1 MNKNLK
7 KVISSVA
14 ALTMVASSVAAFAV
28 DFPDVESTAS
38 YAQAVQELSALD
50 VISGYDDGT
59 FGPDKLVTRA
69 EITKMIVDA
78 LAERSS
84 AEASTESTKFADVSA
99 DHWAKGYIN
108 QGVADGF
115 IAGMSDTEFDP
126 DANVTYVQAQ
136 KMLVS
141 AIGYETF
148 AQGQGG
154 WPTGYKTYAASLDIT
169 KGISGIKDSTELTRA
184 QVAQMIDNAM
194 DAPLCVIA
202 GWKPEW
208 NGTQTPNLE
217 VRDGKEGRAYETL
230 FTEKHD
236 AYKVYGRVTETS
248 KTTSGMDSDKVSFR
262 VEKADN
268 FDGNEVKSS
277 NVSDT
282 DGGDEM
288 YIGDSKADN
297 YLKTYAQALIQ
308 KNDDDEY
315 TILSIAAAAANKSVT
330 VASEDFDENKSTDEA
345 LYFFPAGTTKG
356 STKYQLDTT
365 GGVTIYVNGVK
376 QDGMSIEDLRK
387 MLDENETAS
396 VTLQK
401 ETEVGSTSTS
411 AKYNTIMVS
420 SYVTAIVDEVV
431 DKTNE
436 TSVNFD
442 TYSTG
447 IGAKMTVNKDDD
459 NFTYSF
465 KLDGKDIEAK
475 DLQQNDVLNIAYD
488 TTGSFRESSFY
499 DVIVTRNVVDGVKC
513 TSRNDSKGEYTIGGT
528 KYKAAEGMDIDVETS
543 TEYSL
548 YLDHFG
554 RIAKADENS
563 VTKNY
568 GVLKNIYK
576 KAGGDYMAQIIT
588 KNGTEEEYKVDSDKV
603 NEYATYLKYATFYS
617 DAKKENRIDTTT
629 KDWQSKVVAFDGPE
643 YSTSQ
648 PKSVAYPEQ
657 VVEYSVS
664 SSSNK
669 ITIKSVYV
677 DPTSAVDTEYKES
690 GNKIGSV
697 KMADSTVILD
707 LSEVD
712 TKDTYSVVSSLNDG
726 SPYTAYG
733 YDKSKSDNTYRFVI
747 ITKGTSSV
755 FNSET
760 QLAIFNGSEVVD
772 DDGDKTAYNL
782 VVNGEEKQFVLD
794 DDVVITGN
802 AGETVAEDAFDEG
815 DVLVY
820 ATNSEGYISRIYS
833 VFAGQ
838 NVLNGSS
845 FEKFRTNAFKNQ
857 SSVLANTKFA
867 DLLSDDDN
875 DVNVV
880 FGPVVDKSS
889 SNITIGTVTTNAD
902 GKYVVNY
909 DKGLE
914 VNYSKAKIYTYDFAA
929 GSKKSRVLLD
939 EGIASTPDVKAAKTT
954 VAGQDILN
962 LEHEDVI
969 DDVVFAVVRT
979 TDKDEAQEIYLIVNN
994 D

>member
-108 QGVADGF
+108 QGVANGF

-141 AIGYETF
+141 AIGYETY
-148 AQGQGG
+148 AQAQGG

-169 KGISGIKDSTELTRA
+169 KGISGITDSTELTRA

-202 GWKPEW
+202 SWKTEW
-208 NGTQTPNLE
+208 NGSKTPNLE

-248 KTTSGMDSDKVSFR
+248 KTGSVDTDKVTFQ

-268 FDGNEVKSS
+268 FDDEEVKADSP
-277 NVSDT
+277 VSED
-282 DGGDEM
+282 M

-297 YLKTYAQALIQ
+297 YLRTYSQALIQ
-308 KNDDDEY
+308 KNDDDEF

-365 GGVTIYVNGVK
+365 NGVTIYINGVESSK
-376 QDGMSIEDLRK
+376 SIAELRDY
-387 MLDENETAS
+387 LDKNETAS

-401 ETEVGSTSTS
+401 ETETGSTSTS

-420 SYVTAIVDEVV
+420 SYVTAIVDEVI

-442 TYSTG
+442 TYSSG
-447 IGAKMTVNKDDD
+447 IQAKMTVNKDDD
-459 NFTYSF
+459 NYTYSF

-475 DLQQNDVLNIAYD
+475 DLQQNDVLNISYD
-488 TTGSFRESSFY
+488 TTGSFKDSSFY

-513 TSRNDSKGEYTIGGT
+513 TSINDSKGEYTIGGT

-563 VTKNY
+563 VSKNY

-588 KNGTEEEYKVDSDKV
+588 KKGTEEEYKVDSDKV

-617 DAKKENRIDTTT
+617 DAKKENKIDTTT
-629 KDWQSKVVAFDGPE
+629 KDWQSKVVAFDEPK

-669 ITIKSVYV
+669 ITIKNGGVIA
-677 DPTSAVDTEYKES
+677 PTAADAEYKES

-726 SPYTAYG
+726 SNYVAYG

-747 ITKGTSSV
+747 ITEGTSSV

-772 DDGDKTAYNL
+772 NDGDKTAYNL
-782 VVNGEEKQFVLD
+782 VVNGGEKQFILD
-794 DDVVITGN
+794 DD
-802 AGETVAEDAFDEG
+802 
-815 DVLVY
+815 
-820 ATNSEGYISRIYS
+820 R
-833 VFAGQ
+833 
-838 NVLNGSS
+838 
-845 FEKFRTNAFKNQ
+845 
-857 SSVLANTKFA
+857 
-867 DLLSDDDN
+867 
-875 DVNVV
+875 
-880 FGPVVDKSS
+880 
-889 SNITIGTVTTNAD
+889 
-902 GKYVVNY
+902 
-909 DKGLE
+909 
-914 VNYSKAKIYTYDFAA
+914 
-929 GSKKSRVLLD
+929 
-939 EGIASTPDVKAAKTT
+939 
-954 VAGQDILN
+954 
-962 LEHEDVI
+962 
-969 DDVVFAVVRT
+969 
-979 TDKDEAQEIYLIVNN
+979 
-994 D
+994 

>member
-248 KTTSGMDSDKVSFR
+248 KTGSVDNDKVTFQ

-268 FDGNEVKSS
+268 FDDEEVKADSP
-277 NVSDT
+277 VSED
-282 DGGDEM
+282 M

-297 YLKTYAQALIQ
+297 YLRTYSQALIQ
-308 KNDDDEY
+308 KNDDDEF

-365 GGVTIYVNGVK
+365 NGVTIYVNGVK
-376 QDGMSIEDLRK
+376 QDSMAIYDANDLESDK
-387 MLDENETAS
+387 TLYGYLKNHETAS

-411 AKYNTIMVS
+411 AKYNTVMIS
-420 SYVTAIVDEVV
+420 SYATAIVDEVI

-447 IGAKMTVNKDDD
+447 IQAKMTVNKDDD
-459 NFTYSF
+459 NYTYSF

-488 TTGSFRESSFY
+488 TTGSFRDSNFY

-513 TSRNDSKGEYTIGGT
+513 TSRNDTKGEYTIGGT

-563 VTKNY
+563 VSKNY

-588 KNGTEEEYKVDSDKV
+588 KKGTEEEYKVDSDNVKA
-603 NEYATYLKYATFYS
+603 YKSYLVKS
-617 DAKKENRIDTTT
+617 DADGAVYDSTNKKTD
-629 KDWQSKVVAFDGPE
+629 
-643 YSTSQ
+643 
-648 PKSVAYPEQ
+648 AYPKQ

-669 ITIKSVYV
+669 ITIKNGGVIA
-677 DPTSAVDTEYKES
+677 PTTADAEYKES

-726 SPYTAYG
+726 SNYVAYG

-747 ITKGTSSV
+747 ITEGTSSV

-772 DDGDKTAYNL
+772 NDGDKTAYNL
-782 VVNGEEKQFVLD
+782 VVNGEEKQFILD

-802 AGETVAEDAFDEG
+802 KGETVADNAFDEG

-833 VFAGQ
+833 VFAAQ

-845 FEKFRTNAFKNQ
+845 FEDFRTNAFKNQ
-857 SSVLANTKFA
+857 SSVLADTKFA

-880 FGPVVDKSS
+880 FGPVVDKSG
-889 SNITIGTVTTNAD
+889 SNITIGTVTKNAD

-909 DKGLE
+909 DEGLE
-914 VNYSKAKIYTYDFAA
+914 VNYSNAKIYTYDFAA
-929 GSKKSRVLLD
+929 SSKNSRVLLD

-954 VAGQDILN
+954 VGGQDILN

>member
-108 QGVADGF
+108 QGVANGF

-148 AQGQGG
+148 AQAQGG

-194 DAPLCVIA
+194 DTPLCVIA
-202 GWKPEW
+202 SWKPEW
-208 NGTQTPNLE
+208 NGTKTPNLE
-217 VRDGKEGRAYETL
+217 IRDGKEGRAYETL

-248 KTTSGMDSDKVSFR
+248 KTGSVDNDKVTFQ

-268 FDGNEVKSS
+268 FDDEEVKADSP
-277 NVSDT
+277 VSED
-282 DGGDEM
+282 M

-297 YLKTYAQALIQ
+297 YLRTYSQALIQ
-308 KNDDDEY
+308 KNDDDEF

-365 GGVTIYVNGVK
+365 NGVTIYINGVESSK
-376 QDGMSIEDLRK
+376 SIAELRDY
-387 MLDENETAS
+387 LDKNETAS

-401 ETEVGSTSTS
+401 ETEIGSTSTS

-420 SYVTAIVDEVV
+420 SYVTAIVDEVI

-442 TYSTG
+442 TYSSG
-447 IGAKMTVNKDDD
+447 IQAKMTVNKDDD
-459 NFTYSF
+459 NYTYSF

-475 DLQQNDVLNIAYD
+475 DLQPNDVLNIAYD

-563 VTKNY
+563 VSKNY

-576 KAGGDYMAQIIT
+576 KAAGDYMAQIIT

-617 DAKKENRIDTTT
+617 DKEKKNRIDTTT
-629 KDWQSKVVAFDGPE
+629 KDWQSKVVAFDAPE

-648 PKSVAYPEQ
+648 PKSVAYPTQ

-669 ITIKSVYV
+669 ITIKSVYN

-707 LSEVD
+707 LSEID
-712 TKDTYSVVSSLNDG
+712 TKDSYSVVSSLNDG

-782 VVNGEEKQFVLD
+782 VVNGEVKQFILD

-802 AGETVAEDAFDEG
+802 AGKTVAEDAFDEG

-833 VFAGQ
+833 VFAAQ

-845 FEKFRTNAFKNQ
+845 FEDFRTNAFKKQ
-857 SSVLANTKFA
+857 SSVLADTKFA

-880 FGPVVDKSS
+880 FGPVVDKSG
-889 SNITIGTVTTNAD
+889 SNITIGTVTTNAE

-909 DKGLE
+909 DEGLE
-914 VNYSKAKIYTYDFAA
+914 VNYSNAKIYTYDFAA
-929 GSKKSRVLLD
+929 RSDNSRVLLD

-954 VAGQDILN
+954 VGGQDILN

>member
-108 QGVADGF
+108 QGVANGF

-148 AQGQGG
+148 AQAQGG

-194 DAPLCVIA
+194 DTPLCVIA
-202 GWKPEW
+202 SWKPEW
-208 NGTQTPNLE
+208 NGTKTPNLE
-217 VRDGKEGRAYETL
+217 IRDGKEGRAYETL

-248 KTTSGMDSDKVSFR
+248 KTGSVDNDKVTFQ

-268 FDGNEVKSS
+268 FDDEEVKADSP
-277 NVSDT
+277 VSED
-282 DGGDEM
+282 M

-297 YLKTYAQALIQ
+297 YLRTYSQALIQ
-308 KNDDDEY
+308 KNDDDEF

-365 GGVTIYVNGVK
+365 NGVTIYINGVESSK
-376 QDGMSIEDLRK
+376 SIAELRDY
-387 MLDENETAS
+387 LDKNETAS

-401 ETEVGSTSTS
+401 ETEIGSTSTS

-420 SYVTAIVDEVV
+420 SYVTAIVDEVI

-442 TYSTG
+442 TYSSG
-447 IGAKMTVNKDDD
+447 IQAKMTVNKDDD
-459 NFTYSF
+459 NYTYSF
-465 KLDGKDIEAK
+465 KLDGKEIEAK

-563 VTKNY
+563 VSKNY

-576 KAGGDYMAQIIT
+576 KAAGDYMAQIIT

-617 DAKKENRIDTTT
+617 DKEKKNRIDTTT
-629 KDWQSKVVAFDGPE
+629 KDWQSKVVAFDAPE

-648 PKSVAYPEQ
+648 PKSVAYPTQ

-669 ITIKSVYV
+669 ITIKSVYN

-712 TKDTYSVVSSLNDG
+712 TKDSYSVVSSLNDG

-760 QLAIFNGSEVVD
+760 QLAIFNGSEVID
-772 DDGDKTAYNL
+772 KDGDKTAYNL

-802 AGETVAEDAFDEG
+802 AGKTVAEDAFDEG

-833 VFAGQ
+833 VFAAQ

-845 FEKFRTNAFKNQ
+845 FEDFRTNAFKKQ
-857 SSVLANTKFA
+857 SSVLADTKFA

-880 FGPVVDKSS
+880 FGPVVDKSG
-889 SNITIGTVTTNAD
+889 SNITIGTVTTNAE

-909 DKGLE
+909 DEGLE
-914 VNYSKAKIYTYDFAA
+914 VNYSNAKIYTYDFAA
-929 GSKKSRVLLD
+929 RSDNSRVLLD

-954 VAGQDILN
+954 VGGQDILN

>member
-108 QGVADGF
+108 QGVANGF

-141 AIGYETF
+141 AIGYETY
-148 AQGQGG
+148 AQAQGG

-169 KGISGIKDSTELTRA
+169 KGISGITDSTELTRA

-202 GWKPEW
+202 SWKTEW
-208 NGTQTPNLE
+208 NGSKTPNLE

-248 KTTSGMDSDKVSFR
+248 KTGSVDTDKVTFQ

-268 FDGNEVKSS
+268 FDDEEVKADSP
-277 NVSDT
+277 VSED
-282 DGGDEM
+282 M

-297 YLKTYAQALIQ
+297 YLRTYSQALIQ
-308 KNDDDEY
+308 KNDDDEF

-365 GGVTIYVNGVK
+365 NGVTIYINGVESSK
-376 QDGMSIEDLRK
+376 SIAELRDY
-387 MLDENETAS
+387 LDKNETAS

-401 ETEVGSTSTS
+401 ETETGSTSTS

-420 SYVTAIVDEVV
+420 SYVTAIVDEVI

-442 TYSTG
+442 TYSSG
-447 IGAKMTVNKDDD
+447 IQAKMTVNKDDD
-459 NFTYSF
+459 NYTYSF

-475 DLQQNDVLNIAYD
+475 DLQQNDVLNISYD
-488 TTGSFRESSFY
+488 TTGSFKDSSFY

-513 TSRNDSKGEYTIGGT
+513 TSINDSKGEYTIGGT

-563 VTKNY
+563 VSKNY

-588 KNGTEEEYKVDSDKV
+588 KNGTEEEYKVDSDNVTAYKS
-603 NEYATYLKYATFYS
+603 YLVKS
-617 DAKKENRIDTTT
+617 DADGAVYDSTNKKTD
-629 KDWQSKVVAFDGPE
+629 
-643 YSTSQ
+643 
-648 PKSVAYPEQ
+648 AYPKQ

-664 SSSNK
+664 TSSNK
-669 ITIKSVYV
+669 ITIKNGGVIA
-677 DPTSAVDTEYKES
+677 PTAADAEYKES

-726 SPYTAYG
+726 SNYVAYG

-747 ITKGTSSV
+747 ITEGTSSV

-782 VVNGEEKQFVLD
+782 VVNGEEKQFILD
-794 DDVVITGN
+794 DDVVITGDKG
-802 AGETVAEDAFDEG
+802 ASVADDAFDEG

-833 VFAGQ
+833 VFAAQ

-845 FEKFRTNAFKNQ
+845 FEDFRTNAFKSQ
-857 SSVLANTKFA
+857 SSILADTKFA

-880 FGPVVDKSS
+880 FGPVVDKSGN
-889 SNITIGTVTTNAD
+889 NITIGTVTTNAE

-909 DKGLE
+909 DEGLE
-914 VNYSKAKIYTYDFAA
+914 VNYSNAKIYTYDFAA
-929 GSKKSRVLLD
+929 RSDNSRVLLD

-954 VAGQDILN
+954 VGGQDILN

>member
-141 AIGYETF
+141 AIGYETY
-148 AQGQGG
+148 AQAQGG
-154 WPTGYKTYAASLDIT
+154 WPIGYKTYAASLDIT

-194 DAPLCVIA
+194 DTPLCVIA
-202 GWKPEW
+202 SWKPEW
-208 NGTQTPNLE
+208 NGTKTPNLE
-217 VRDGKEGRAYETL
+217 TRDGKEGRAYETL

-248 KTTSGMDSDKVSFR
+248 KTGSVDTDKVTFQ

-268 FDGNEVKSS
+268 FDDQEVKADSP
-277 NVSDT
+277 VSED
-282 DGGDEM
+282 M

-297 YLKTYAQALIQ
+297 YLRTYSQALIQ
-308 KNDDDEY
+308 KNDDDEF

-365 GGVTIYVNGVK
+365 NGVK
-376 QDGMSIEDLRK
+376 IYINGVESSKSIAELRDY
-387 MLDENETAS
+387 LDKNETAS

-420 SYVTAIVDEVV
+420 SYVTAIVDEVI

-442 TYSTG
+442 TYSSG
-447 IGAKMTVNKDDD
+447 IQAKMTVNKDDD
-459 NFTYSF
+459 NYTYSF

-475 DLQQNDVLNIAYD
+475 DLQPNDVLNIAYD

-563 VTKNY
+563 VSKNY

-576 KAGGDYMAQIIT
+576 KAAGDYMAQIIT

-617 DAKKENRIDTTT
+617 DKEKKNRIDTTT
-629 KDWQSKVVAFDGPE
+629 KDWQSKVVAFDAPE

-648 PKSVAYPEQ
+648 PKSVAYPTQ

-669 ITIKSVYV
+669 ITIKSVYN

-712 TKDTYSVVSSLNDG
+712 TKDSYSVVSSLNDG

-782 VVNGEEKQFVLD
+782 VVNGEEKQFILD

-802 AGETVAEDAFDEG
+802 AGKTVAEDAFDEG

-833 VFAGQ
+833 VFAAQ

-845 FEKFRTNAFKNQ
+845 FEDFRTNAFKKQ
-857 SSVLANTKFA
+857 SSVLADTKFA

-880 FGPVVDKSS
+880 FGPVVDKSG
-889 SNITIGTVTTNAD
+889 SNITIGTVTTNAE

-909 DKGLE
+909 DEGLE
-914 VNYSKAKIYTYDFAA
+914 VNYSNAKIYTYDFAA
-929 GSKKSRVLLD
+929 RSDNSRVLLD

-954 VAGQDILN
+954 VGGQDILK

>member
-141 AIGYETF
+141 AIGYETY
-148 AQGQGG
+148 AQAQGG

-169 KGISGIKDSTELTRA
+169 KGISGITDSTELTRA

-202 GWKPEW
+202 SWKTEW
-208 NGTQTPNLE
+208 NGTKTPNLE

-248 KTTSGMDSDKVSFR
+248 KTGSVDTDKVTFQ

-268 FDGNEVKSS
+268 FDDEEVKSDS
-277 NVSDT
+277 PVSED
-282 DGGDEM
+282 M

-297 YLKTYAQALIQ
+297 YLRTYSQALIQ

-356 STKYQLDTT
+356 STKYQLAAESD
-365 GGVTIYVNGVK
+365 VTIYVNGVESSMTIA
-376 QDGMSIEDLRK
+376 QLRDY
-387 MLDENETAS
+387 LDNNETAS

-420 SYVTAIVDEVV
+420 SYVTAIVDEVI

-442 TYSTG
+442 TYSSG
-447 IGAKMTVNKDDD
+447 IQAKMTVNKDDD
-459 NFTYSF
+459 NYTYSF
-465 KLDGKDIEAK
+465 KLDGKEIEAT
-475 DLQQNDVLNIAYD
+475 DLQQNDVLNISYD
-488 TTGSFRESSFY
+488 TTGAFKDSSFY
-499 DVIVTRNVVDGVKC
+499 DVIVTRNVVDSVKC
-513 TSRNDSKGEYTIGGT
+513 TSINDSKGEYTIGGT

-563 VTKNY
+563 VSKNY

-588 KNGTEEEYKVDSDKV
+588 KNGTEEEYKVDSDNVTAYKS
-603 NEYATYLKYATFYS
+603 YLVKS
-617 DAKKENRIDTTT
+617 DADGAVYDSTNKKTD
-629 KDWQSKVVAFDGPE
+629 
-643 YSTSQ
+643 
-648 PKSVAYPEQ
+648 AYPKQ

-664 SSSNK
+664 TSSNK
-669 ITIKSVYV
+669 ITIKNGGVIA
-677 DPTSAVDTEYKES
+677 PTAADAEYKES

-726 SPYTAYG
+726 SNYVAYG

-747 ITKGTSSV
+747 ITEGTSSV

-782 VVNGEEKQFVLD
+782 VVNGEEKQFILD
-794 DDVVITGN
+794 DDVVITGDKG
-802 AGETVAEDAFDEG
+802 ASVADDAFDEG

-833 VFAGQ
+833 VFAAQ

-845 FEKFRTNAFKNQ
+845 FEDFRTNAFKSQ
-857 SSVLANTKFA
+857 SSILADTKFA

-880 FGPVVDKSS
+880 FGPVVDKSG
-889 SNITIGTVTTNAD
+889 SNITIGTVTTNAE

-909 DKGLE
+909 DEGLE
-914 VNYSKAKIYTYDFAA
+914 VNYSNAKIYTYDFAA
-929 GSKKSRVLLD
+929 GSKNSRVLLD

-954 VAGQDILN
+954 VGGQDILN

>member
-78 LAERSS
+78 LAKRSS

-141 AIGYETF
+141 AIGYETY
-148 AQGQGG
+148 AQAQGG

-169 KGISGIKDSTELTRA
+169 KGISGITDSTELTRA

-202 GWKPEW
+202 SWKTEW
-208 NGTQTPNLE
+208 NGTKTPNLE
-217 VRDGKEGRAYETL
+217 TRDGKEGRAYETL

-248 KTTSGMDSDKVSFR
+248 KTGSVDTDKVTFQ

-268 FDGNEVKSS
+268 FDDQEVKADSP
-277 NVSDT
+277 VSED
-282 DGGDEM
+282 M

-297 YLKTYAQALIQ
+297 YLRTYSQALIQ

-365 GGVTIYVNGVK
+365 NGVTIYINGVESSK
-376 QDGMSIEDLRK
+376 SIAELRDY
-387 MLDENETAS
+387 LDKNETAS

-401 ETEVGSTSTS
+401 ETETGSTSTS

-420 SYVTAIVDEVV
+420 SYVTAIVDEVI

-442 TYSTG
+442 TYSSG
-447 IGAKMTVNKDDD
+447 IQAKMTVNKDDD
-459 NFTYSF
+459 NYTYSF

-475 DLQQNDVLNIAYD
+475 DLQQNDVLNISYD
-488 TTGSFRESSFY
+488 TTGSFKDSSFY

-513 TSRNDSKGEYTIGGT
+513 TSINDSKGEYTIGGT

-563 VTKNY
+563 VSKNY

-588 KNGTEEEYKVDSDKV
+588 KNGTEEEYKVDSDNVTAYKS
-603 NEYATYLKYATFYS
+603 YLVKS
-617 DAKKENRIDTTT
+617 DADGAVYDSTNKKTD
-629 KDWQSKVVAFDGPE
+629 
-643 YSTSQ
+643 
-648 PKSVAYPEQ
+648 AYPKQ

-669 ITIKSVYV
+669 ITIKNGGVIA
-677 DPTSAVDTEYKES
+677 PTTADAEYKES

-726 SPYTAYG
+726 SNYVAYG

-747 ITKGTSSV
+747 ITEGTSSV

-772 DDGDKTAYNL
+772 NDGDKTAYNL
-782 VVNGEEKQFVLD
+782 VVNGEEKQFILD

-802 AGETVAEDAFDEG
+802 AGKTVAEDAFDEG

-833 VFAGQ
+833 VFAAQ

-845 FEKFRTNAFKNQ
+845 FEDFRTNAFKKQ
-857 SSVLANTKFA
+857 SSVLADTKFA

-880 FGPVVDKSS
+880 FGPVVDKSG
-889 SNITIGTVTTNAD
+889 SNITIGTVTTNAE

-909 DKGLE
+909 DEGLE
-914 VNYSKAKIYTYDFAA
+914 VNYSNAKIYTYDFAA
-929 GSKKSRVLLD
+929 RSDNSRVLLD

-954 VAGQDILN
+954 VGGQDILN
-962 LEHEDVI
+962 LEHEEVI

>member
-108 QGVADGF
+108 QGVANGF

-141 AIGYETF
+141 AIGYETY
-148 AQGQGG
+148 AQAQGG

-169 KGISGIKDSTELTRA
+169 KGISGITDSTELTRA

-202 GWKPEW
+202 SWKTEW
-208 NGTQTPNLE
+208 NGSKTPNLE

-248 KTTSGMDSDKVSFR
+248 KTGSVDTDKVTFQ

-268 FDGNEVKSS
+268 FDDEEVKADSP
-277 NVSDT
+277 VSED
-282 DGGDEM
+282 M

-297 YLKTYAQALIQ
+297 YLRTYSQALIQ
-308 KNDDDEY
+308 KNDDDEF

-365 GGVTIYVNGVK
+365 NGVTIYINGVESSK
-376 QDGMSIEDLRK
+376 SIAELRDY
-387 MLDENETAS
+387 LDKNETAS

-401 ETEVGSTSTS
+401 ETETGSTSTS

-420 SYVTAIVDEVV
+420 SYVTAIVDEVI

-442 TYSTG
+442 TYSSG
-447 IGAKMTVNKDDD
+447 IQAKMTVNKDDD
-459 NFTYSF
+459 NYTYSF

-475 DLQQNDVLNIAYD
+475 DLQQNDVLNISYD
-488 TTGSFRESSFY
+488 TTGSFKDSSFY

-513 TSRNDSKGEYTIGGT
+513 TSINDSKGEYTIGGT

-563 VTKNY
+563 VSKNY

-588 KNGTEEEYKVDSDKV
+588 KKGTEEEYKVDSDKV

-617 DAKKENRIDTTT
+617 DAKKENKIDTTT
-629 KDWQSKVVAFDGPE
+629 KDWQSKVVAFDEPK

-669 ITIKSVYV
+669 ITIKNGGVIA
-677 DPTSAVDTEYKES
+677 PTAADAEYKES

-712 TKDTYSVVSSLNDG
+712 TKDSYSVVSSLNDG
-726 SPYTAYG
+726 SNYVAYG

-747 ITKGTSSV
+747 ITEGTSSV

-760 QLAIFNGSEVVD
+760 QLAIFNGSEVID
-772 DDGDKTAYNL
+772 KDGDKTAYNL

-802 AGETVAEDAFDEG
+802 AGKTVAEDAFDEG

-833 VFAGQ
+833 VFAAQ

-845 FEKFRTNAFKNQ
+845 FEDFRTNAFKKQ
-857 SSVLANTKFA
+857 SSVLADTKFA

-880 FGPVVDKSS
+880 FGPVVDKSG
-889 SNITIGTVTTNAD
+889 SNITIGTVTTNAE

-909 DKGLE
+909 DEGLE
-914 VNYSKAKIYTYDFAA
+914 VNYSNAKIYTYDFAA
-929 GSKKSRVLLD
+929 RSDNSRVLLD
-939 EGIASTPDVKAAKTT
+939 EGIASTPDVKAAKLT
-954 VAGQDILN
+954 VGGQDILN